1 MEANL
6 SSNGDPQLLSDLFHA
21 LSQPLTTLRCGLG
34 LSLQKSPDDNQNR
47 QSLEIAAQAAE
58 SVARLIAGIRELM
71 ESANSNPAGERSI
84 SANACGAWLMICV
97 PWRSRCN

>member
-71 ESANSNPAGERSI
+71 ESANSNPAGERSQ
-84 SANACGAWLMICV
+84 SQRMPAGHG
-97 PWRSRCN
+97 